1 MSSFLPCIVKNTII
15 FTFLQVFFDIFVVLC
30 NKHNGLGKVLFV
42 TIEPTDIDHN
52 FEQNPNSMIYG
63 LEKSFSHNYGKIFQ
77 DSGFKIIHHSKKLLT
92 PGDGYEMNYIL
103 AGN

>member
-1 MSSFLPCIVKNTII
+1 
-15 FTFLQVFFDIFVVLC
+15 
-30 NKHNGLGKVLFV
+30 
-42 TIEPTDIDHN
+42 
-52 FEQNPNSMIYG
+52 MIYG